1 METALYFKMFQ
12 GDEGDDSLTHKG
24 LEYICVSVCRY
35 VRTPVCV
42 YVYVRESEMAL
53 GMRPNKNETR

>member
-1 METALYFKMFQ
+1 MMETALYFKMFQ

-42 YVYVRESEMAL
+42 YVCVRERE
-53 GMRPNKNETR
+53 